1 MSEPGMSVP
10 LPTSKPKLRAC
21 SLSWSSV
28 QQARAS
34 SRLEERTHVLPA
46 LYFREGSLALSCS
59 QETHKSCVEFTLT
72 SPQKHSWRPC
82 KPLLLAE
89 GPMARQT
96 PFLWSLHLGPGVCL
110 DVFAW
115 EDFSHILP
123 PEGSTE
129 GFLYAGLLTG
139 LALEKGEAA
148 EAALGIIQILKKI
161 RNPQVW

>member
-1 MSEPGMSVP
+1 MNLACLSLSPHP
-10 LPTSKPKLRAC
+10 RPKLRAC
-21 SLSWSSV
+21 SLSWGSA

-34 SRLEERTHVLPA
+34 SRLEEHTHVLPA
-46 LYFREGSLALSCS
+46 PYFQEGSL
-59 QETHKSCVEFTLT
+59 THKSCVEFTLT

-82 KPLLLAE
+82 TPLLLAE

-96 PFLWSLHLGPGVCL
+96 PSLWSLHLGPGECL

-139 LALEKGEAA
+139 LDLEKGEAA
-148 EAALGIIQILKKI
+148 AAALGIIQILKKI
-161 RNPQVW
+161 